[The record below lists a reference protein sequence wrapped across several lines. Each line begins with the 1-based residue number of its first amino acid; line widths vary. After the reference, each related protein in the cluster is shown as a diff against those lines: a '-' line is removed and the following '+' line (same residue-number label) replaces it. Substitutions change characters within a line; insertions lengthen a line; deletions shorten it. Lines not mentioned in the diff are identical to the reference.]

1 MAGYTIKD
9 LERLSGVKAHTIRI
23 WEKRYGIITP
33 NRTDTNIRRY
43 NDEDLKSILNIAILR
58 ENGYKISEIVSFN
71 NKELSDHVLN
81 FTTNPRH
88 HSTQINNLILAM
100 IELDDRKFDKVITNS
115 TVRTGFEETILNVVY
130 PFLEKI
136 GILWQI
142 GSVNAAQE
150 HFVSNLLRQKLLVAL
165 DGQMSGN
172 HPEAKRFM
180 LFLPESEYHELG
192 LLFFAYIVRK
202 NGHKIIYLGQSVP
215 IEDVVEVAK
224 MKEPDYII
232 TSVTAALDH
241 ESLDEFIKNLA
252 SHFSKQIIFFS
263 GLKARDYNKKLPENF
278 IVVKDVNE
286 LKQQAVFNQ
295 SFV

>member
-1 MAGYTIKD
+1 
-9 LERLSGVKAHTIRI
+9 I

-58 ENGYKISEIVSFN
+58 ENGYKISDIVSFN
-71 NKELSDHVLN
+71 NKELSDQVLN

-100 IELDDRKFDKVITNS
+100 IELDDRKFDKIITNS
-115 TVRTGFEETILNVVY
+115 TVRIGFEETILNVIY

-150 HFVSNLLRQKLLVAL
+150 HFVTNLLRQKLLVAL
-165 DGQMSGN
+165 DGQMSGA

-202 NGHKIIYLGQSVP
+202 SGHKIIYLGQSVP
-215 IEDVVEVAK
+215 FEDVVEVAK

-232 TSVTAALDH
+232 TSVTAALDQ
-241 ESLDEFIKNLA
+241 EALDQFINNLS
-252 SHFSKQIIFFS
+252 SHFSKQTIFFS

-278 IVVKDVNE
+278 TIVKDVNE
-286 LKQQAVFNQ
+286 LKEQAAFNQ
-295 SFV
+295 SLV

>member
-43 NDEDLKSILNIAILR
+43 DDEDLKSILNIAILR
-58 ENGYKISEIVSFN
+58 DNGYKISEIASFN
-71 NKELSDHVLN
+71 NKELSEHVLS
-81 FTTNPRH
+81 FSTNPRH

-100 IELDDRKFDKVITNS
+100 IELDDRKFDKIITNS
-115 TVRTGFEETILNVVY
+115 TVRSGFEETILNVVY

-150 HFVSNLLRQKLLVAL
+150 HFVTNLLRQKLLVAL
-165 DGQMSGN
+165 DGQMSGS

-202 NGHKIIYLGQSVP
+202 NGHKILYLGQSVP
-215 IEDVVEVAK
+215 FEDVVEVAK

-232 TSVTAALDH
+232 TSVTAALDQ
-241 ESLDEFIKNLA
+241 EALDQFISNLS
-252 SHFSKQIIFFS
+252 SHFSKQTIFFS
-263 GLKARDYNKKLPENF
+263 GLKARDYNKKLPDNF
-278 IVVKDVNE
+278 TVIKDVVD
-286 LKQQAVFNQ
+286 LKEKAAFN
-295 SFV
+295 

>member
-58 ENGYKISEIVSFN
+58 ENGYKISDIVSFN
-71 NKELSDHVLN
+71 NKELSDQVLN

-100 IELDDRKFDKVITNS
+100 IELDDRKFDKIITNS
-115 TVRTGFEETILNVVY
+115 TVRIGFEETILNVIY

-150 HFVSNLLRQKLLVAL
+150 HFVTNLLRQKLLVAL
-165 DGQMSGN
+165 DGQMSGA

-202 NGHKIIYLGQSVP
+202 SGHKIIYLGQSVP
-215 IEDVVEVAK
+215 FEDVVEVAK

-232 TSVTAALDH
+232 TSVTAALDQ
-241 ESLDEFIKNLA
+241 EALDQFINNLS
-252 SHFSKQIIFFS
+252 SHFSKQTIFFS

-278 IVVKDVNE
+278 TIVKDVNE
-286 LKQQAVFNQ
+286 LKEQAAFNQ
-295 SFV
+295 SLV